1 MEEKKTTVSGSFY
14 KIQSF
19 MIDLFGLSGAELLTF
34 AFIYSFSSA
43 EKGGFHGSV
52 SYLAKRTASSDRSAA
67 YAIASLLK
75 KDLITKKKCESSDS
89 LIYSVS
95 ASAAAKIAEV
105 TAKIAEGG
113 CKNCSDTTAKIADNT
128 YLNNTNIN
136 TYPYNSAH
144 GGARSDA
151 TNKEV
156 KGNGGYNGG
165 YYGKGNN
172 GGNKGGYYSKK
183 GWCTYDD
190 GKDAEYWIEAFNT
203 AIARSYADD

>member
-1 MEEKKTTVSGSFY
+1 MEEKKTTVSGGFY

-19 MIDLFGLSGAELLTF
+19 MIDLFGLSGIELLTF

-95 ASAAAKIAEV
+95 DSATAKIAEV
-105 TAKIAEGG
+105 TAKIAEGD

-144 GGARSDA
+144 GGARSGA
-151 TNKEV
+151 TNKEFN
-156 KGNGGYNGG
+156 GNGGYNGG
-165 YYGKGNN
+165 YYSKGGSGNNN
-172 GGNKGGYYSKK
+172 GGFYNKK
-183 GWCTYDD
+183 GWCSYDD
-190 GKDAEYWIEAFNT
+190 GNNAEYWLEAFN
-203 AIARSYADD
+203 AALKRSYDDD